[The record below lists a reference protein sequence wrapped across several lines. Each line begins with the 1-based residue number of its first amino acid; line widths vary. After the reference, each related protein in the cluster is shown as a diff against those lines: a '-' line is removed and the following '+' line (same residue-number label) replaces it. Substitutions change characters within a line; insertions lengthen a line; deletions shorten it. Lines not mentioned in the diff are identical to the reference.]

1 MIVSQAL
8 SPASIG
14 VFYLNENMA
23 NVWQVIVVA
32 LMFFCTLLKRSL
44 KQIQRCL
51 CFKTSLNWVQFRQA
65 DSDAV
70 EENSDNLQADVWRTN
85 QEYRTYR
92 HQSNGTMV
100 MVQTSTHTFHVD
112 LEKLADCSEYF
123 RALSHSCMRETSEQL
138 VHLDHVPSPVFHNLL
153 QFCFLQRFCISEDL
167 IGEHLRVST
176 YLLASGFTNRLLIA
190 LSQALTEH
198 TCLGYL
204 QLAEELCSEE
214 LQETVLTYLS
224 KNLLER
230 SHLCQGLDPHLKA
243 KLLRLRSKGAPH
255 LCCLRKENLTSRNDP
270 ETDAAR
276 KLFRLEEDQDYGKW
290 SSLTDLPFC
299 ADKWCFTT
307 AVLYN
312 YLYLIWGY
320 RHRVKRGYEF
330 KMASF
335 RYNPFTNQWVST
347 APLIKHR
354 RHFSTAVCE
363 GRIFAVGGWYL
374 DSLVTPDSS
383 TGVYTAVER
392 YNPWKDTWE
401 FVSSLPLT
409 DFQFSLSLSHD
420 SPLTTSLGHCLYVLG
435 NIQRTGE
442 KLVLRYDTRQ
452 DCWCELLPT
461 LTRTSADLPILNF
474 LGAANSQLL
483 VIGGNNSETMV
494 TSFCVN
500 SQKWGRIR
508 AMERTTLIGQGT
520 ILHNEVYMSGM
531 KDNSVV
537 KLNLHSL
544 SICPLP
550 SLPVTTCY
558 ESVFHLYF

>member
-1 MIVSQAL
+1 
-8 SPASIG
+8 
-14 VFYLNENMA
+14 MA
-23 NVWQVIVVA
+23 NLWQVMVVG
-32 LMFFCTLLKRSL
+32 LMYFCTWLKRSL
-44 KQIQRCL
+44 EQIQRCL
-51 CFKTSLNWVQFRQA
+51 SFKSSLNWIEFRQA

-70 EENSDNLQADVWRTN
+70 QEDSDNLQSDTWRTN

-92 HQSNGTMV
+92 HQSNGPMV
-100 MVQTSTHTFHVD
+100 MVQTSTHTFYVD

-123 RALSHSCMRETSEQL
+123 KALSHSCMRETSERL
-138 VHLDHVPSPVFHNLL
+138 VHLEHVPSQVFHSLL
-153 QFCFLQRFCISEDL
+153 QFCFLQRFCVPEDL
-167 IGEHLRVST
+167 LVEHLR
-176 YLLASGFTNRLLIA
+176 
-190 LSQALTEH
+190 
-198 TCLGYL
+198 
-204 QLAEELCSEE
+204 LAEELCSEE

-224 KNLLER
+224 KYLLEHP
-230 SHLCQGLDPHLKA
+230 HLSKGLNPHLKVE
-243 KLLRLRSKGAPH
+243 LLRLRSKGTPH

-276 KLFRLEEDQDYGKW
+276 KLFRLEEDGDEGKW
-290 SSLTDLPFC
+290 SSCTDLPFC

-312 YLYLIWGY
+312 YLYLIGGY
-320 RHRVKRGYEF
+320 RHRVKKGYEF

-335 RYNPFTNQWVST
+335 RYNPLTNQWVST

-354 RHFSTAVCE
+354 RHFSAAVCE
-363 GRIFAVGGWYL
+363 GKIFAVGGWYL

-383 TGVYTAVER
+383 TGVYTAVEK
-392 YNPWKDTWE
+392 YDPWMDTWE

-461 LTRTSADLPILNF
+461 LTRSSAELPILHF
-474 LGAANSQLL
+474 LGAANSQLI

-494 TSFCVN
+494 TSFCVD

-508 AMERTTLIGQGT
+508 AMEKTTLIGQGT
-520 ILHNEVYMSGM
+520 VLHNEVYMSGL
-531 KDNSVV
+531 KDNSVI

-544 SICPLP
+544 SLCPFP
-550 SLPVTTCY
+550 SLPVSTCY
-558 ESVFHLYF
+558 ESLFHLYF